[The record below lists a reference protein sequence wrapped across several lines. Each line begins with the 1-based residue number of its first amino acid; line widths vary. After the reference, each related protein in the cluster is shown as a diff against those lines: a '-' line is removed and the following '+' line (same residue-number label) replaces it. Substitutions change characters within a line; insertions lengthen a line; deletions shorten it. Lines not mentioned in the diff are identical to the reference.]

1 MRACCQPLSP
11 SRLCYSSSASR
22 FTAGASEFFFSRN
35 VRHDQP
41 VRHARLEMLENAGLS
56 SRRELNAA
64 DLGLGSEAAGAGLGS
79 EAARAGLGSEAA
91 RAGLGSETVGTGL
104 GSETVGAGLG
114 SETSAQS

>member
-1 MRACCQPLSP
+1 LSP

-22 FTAGASEFFFSRN
+22 FTTGASEFFFSRN

-64 DLGLGSEAAGAGLGS
+64 DLGLGSEAAGAELGS
-79 EAARAGLGSEAA
+79 EATVRGLARKLSVRDLA
-91 RAGLGSETVGTGL
+91 RKQVPSPDR
-104 GSETVGAGLG
+104 
-114 SETSAQS
+114 